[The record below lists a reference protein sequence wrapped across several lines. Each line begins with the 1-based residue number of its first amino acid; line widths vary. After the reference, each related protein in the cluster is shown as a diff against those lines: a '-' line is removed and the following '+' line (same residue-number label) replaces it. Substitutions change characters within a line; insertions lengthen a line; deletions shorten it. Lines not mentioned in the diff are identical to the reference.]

1 MKSPPLVEKFFPCS
15 RCGASL
21 RYSVKSGTLK
31 CPYCG
36 FENRIEE
43 VDADLREYDFKEA
56 VEVLE
61 KIRPK
66 PLKRRDVKCPSCGAV
81 FKMEENVFSGT
92 CPYCGVFVV
101 ENVRDYRPIFA
112 QGLLPFT
119 VDRKKAFLIFKKWI
133 DSLWF
138 APSDLKK
145 AKFELNFIGYYL
157 PYWTFDADTETY
169 YEGRRGDYYFEYE
182 TFLVNVDGRLQR
194 RSERVQKIRWRRVN
208 GRVFRHFDDVIVGA
222 SKRLSRKI
230 VDALAPWPIER
241 AVAYDEKYLT
251 GFEGELYQID
261 LKDGFEV
268 AKLYMNQVIRSD
280 VLRDIGGDRQEILY
294 LTTSY
299 KNRTF
304 KHLLLPVW
312 VADFKYGGKNY
323 RFAINAVTGK
333 LRGERP
339 YSKIKIFFAVL
350 FSLILL
356 SILFYLANEYGYI
369 FEGNF

>member
-1 MKSPPLVEKFFPCS
+1 
-15 RCGASL
+15 
-21 RYSVKSGTLK
+21 
-31 CPYCG
+31 
-36 FENRIEE
+36 
-43 VDADLREYDFKEA
+43 
-56 VEVLE
+56 
-61 KIRPK
+61 
-66 PLKRRDVKCPSCGAV
+66 
-81 FKMEENVFSGT
+81 
-92 CPYCGVFVV
+92 
-101 ENVRDYRPIFA
+101 
-112 QGLLPFT
+112 
-119 VDRKKAFLIFKKWI
+119 
-133 DSLWF
+133 
-138 APSDLKK
+138 
-145 AKFELNFIGYYL
+145 
-157 PYWTFDADTETY
+157 
-169 YEGRRGDYYFEYE
+169 
-182 TFLVNVDGRLQR
+182 FLVNVDGRLQR

-350 FSLILL
+350 FSLILW